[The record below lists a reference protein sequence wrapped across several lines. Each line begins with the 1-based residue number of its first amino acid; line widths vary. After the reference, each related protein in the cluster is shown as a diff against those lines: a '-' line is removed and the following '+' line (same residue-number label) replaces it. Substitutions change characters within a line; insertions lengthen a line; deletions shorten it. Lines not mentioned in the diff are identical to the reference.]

1 LSNAHIVITEAASG
15 KSKKAIKLYTD
26 QDQKTIDLSALNT
39 GNYILSIK
47 MDTEVV
53 NSVKFNIVR

>member
-1 LSNAHIVITEAASG
+1 MSNAHIVITEAASG
-15 KSKKAIKLYTD
+15 KSKKVIKLYTD
-26 QDQKTIDLSALNT
+26 QDQKTIDLSTLNT

-53 NSVKFNIVR
+53 NSVKFNIVK